1 LKSNI
6 TYRGDNREGQI
17 RFEQFGLGAD
27 SDGSD
32 YVRSIYMFIFLYFR
46 LIVIGLYVIYI
57 GSDYFDFFKKIESD
71 SDSTRSDE
79 FFISIQI
86 LSLMY
91 SPPLFIKWRDSG
103 Q

>member
-1 LKSNI
+1 MLF
-6 TYRGDNREGQI
+6 D
-17 RFEQFGLGAD
+17 FGLGQ
-27 SDGSD
+27 
-32 YVRSIYMFIFLYFR
+32 
-46 LIVIGLYVIYI
+46 IYI

-91 SPPLFIKWRDSG
+91 SPLLFIKWRDSG